1 MERVGL
7 NNKVFTENPLLDE
20 IIYNTRQIIYGG
32 IVIKDSDLADNCETL
47 ESVKNGDL
55 LVNINN
61 GNIHFSNFHYDT
73 DILSKYYTNTSDIY
87 KYADN
92 NNLIPP
98 EDHKPLLTIAVN
110 QFINT
115 YVEYNNYYRRLH
127 GEPSY
132 DSKNK
137 YLGIIIDTRAIDIN
151 IPTTSDNLY
160 LYMPTVP
167 DDEKQYYKPIHT
179 LDMNLKNILYESGT
193 CYNITQDSNLLE
205 NWGIVKDDVLYLLHI
220 GDREIDY
227 ASARIANK
235 FELLY
240 CPPCSSEEVKNR
252 FKEVYEANRL
262 YLLYTMYSEA
272 YKHRSYYYD
281 NFMMIFLTIQT
292 VIDLIIE
299 LPEYIIRRDVFDTR
313 TCKYIFESNGVK
325 YFDDIPLKYQIALV
339 KNLNKLIKFKS
350 TDKCIVDIISIFGI
364 NNIEVFKYY
373 IMKDRYLNKPND
385 LDYYNNKKEEHDY
398 FGNTNQVENNDTNY
412 DLKFIK
418 VPLLKPYD
426 DYIRSDTNIYTYDS
440 LTEDDR
446 YWIGDKE
453 RDVVK
458 KDIKNLDFTI
468 LRSKYYSIEAVID
481 LTKRNFMMTYFMNIL
496 MYNNVDKSALL
507 VNLPNI
513 SNVKKFDIV
522 NIIITLFS
530 LSYIYYGVE
539 DVILDSRAKAA
550 QILGFNFEADLSK
563 ISNWLH
569 ENHLGLTLKDLHV
582 DTFKTTNGK
591 ITSFNELEDIF
602 FTNKDCYDHVVS
614 LLNNPPSKE
623 IYDAYKFIY
632 KSMMTMN
639 RNMEC
644 FLLDNDIINQYKNN
658 GYSTK
663 FINIPRKNLYH
674 NPKDYDRDYK
684 WLLESIDD
692 NMLCLDMSDDFDENH
707 LFDMYIKEN
716 SQLIHIGTAQMA
728 HTYMEYLSKKDSVL
742 YSYLSKIKLISD
754 IDSRQETCINEIQY
768 IISYLKDYIDQ
779 FGDDGIP
786 LDTIFSGLPSI
797 SMDFIKRY
805 ITEVIDFF
813 KSFKIFTHGSSIV
826 YVISEKF
833 ENYIQLIE
841 HILIKY
847 LFDKSELVKIE
858 DAIGGKIEFKNGRY
872 LYSGNGIDTDISFDE
887 RNALIDKVWLDI
899 STWVYKNYPEY
910 YNSTNYN
917 QIDKVMRDY
926 HERYSTF
933 TMKDTM
939 LSERYID
946 ECQCIAIDAIV
957 KMIVSMILT
966 DHISIDELVKFK
978 LHMTYQERID
988 EWIINFIKLLVSVSY
1003 KDNIVIEDDI
1013 SSFSTMNPNTINR
1026 IVDIFGDR
1034 SISTTKI
1041 DKFTIHDDLHK
1052 IITQS
1057 ETPHSFDND

>member
-20 IIYNTRQIIYGG
+20 IIYNTRQIVYGG
-32 IVIKDSDLADNCETL
+32 IVIKDSELADNCETL
-47 ESVKNGDL
+47 ESVQNGDL
-55 LVNINN
+55 LVNISN
-61 GNIHFSNFHYDT
+61 GSVHFSNFHYDT
-73 DILSKYYTNTSDIY
+73 AILSKYYTNTSDIY
-87 KYADN
+87 RYADN
-92 NNLIPP
+92 NNLIPV

-110 QFINT
+110 QFIAT
-115 YVEYNNYYRRLH
+115 YIEYNNYYRRLH

-132 DSKNK
+132 DPKGYYN
-137 YLGIIIDTRAIDIN
+137 GIIIDTRSIDVN
-151 IPTTSDNLY
+151 IPTSANNLY
-160 LYMPTVP
+160 LYIPNVS
-167 DDEKQYYKPIHT
+167 DEEKKYYQPIHM
-179 LDMNLKNILYESGT
+179 LDTSSKNILYENGT
-193 CYNITQDSNLLE
+193 CYNITQNSSLLE
-205 NWGIVKDDVLYLLHI
+205 NWGIVKDDVLYLLYI
-220 GDREIDY
+220 GDRETDY
-227 ASARIANK
+227 ALARRADK

-272 YKHRSYYYD
+272 YKHRSDYYD

-292 VIDLIIE
+292 IIDLIIE

-350 TDKCIVDIISIFGI
+350 TDKCIVDIISIFGV

-373 IMKDRYLNKPND
+373 IMKDRYLNKPAN
-385 LDYYNNKKEEHDY
+385 LDYYNNQKEEQDY
-398 FGNTNQVENNDTNY
+398 FGNTNRVEDNNANY

-418 VPLLKPYD
+418 VPLLEQYD

-446 YWIGDKE
+446 YWIGDK
-453 RDVVK
+453 DKHIVK
-458 KDIKNLDFTI
+458 EDIKNLDFNI

-496 MYNNVDKSALL
+496 MYNTVDKSALL

-522 NIIITLFS
+522 NVIITLFS

-539 DVILDSRAKAA
+539 DIILDSRAKAA
-550 QILGFNFEADLSK
+550 QILGFNFEADLAK
-563 ISNWLH
+563 ISNWLY

-591 ITSFNELEDIF
+591 ITSFSELEDIF

-644 FLLDNDIINQYKNN
+644 FLLDNDIISQYKNK

-663 FINIPRKNLYH
+663 FINIPRENQYH

-684 WLLESIDD
+684 WLIESIDD
-692 NMLCLDMSDDFDENH
+692 NVLCLDMSDDFDTNH
-707 LFDMYIKEN
+707 LFDIYIKKDN
-716 SQLIHIGTAQMA
+716 KLVTIGTVQMA
-728 HTYMEYLSKKDSVL
+728 YTYREYLNQKDSVL
-742 YSYLSKIKLISD
+742 YSYLNQITLISD
-754 IDSRQETCINEIQY
+754 VDSRQEACINEIQY

-779 FGDDGIP
+779 FGDDGLP

-797 SMDFIKRY
+797 SMDFIKNY

-833 ENYIQLIE
+833 ENYVQLIE

-872 LYSGNGIDTDISFDE
+872 LYSGNGIDTDISIDE

-910 YNSTNYN
+910 YNSTVYN
-917 QIDKVMRDY
+917 QADKVIRDY
-926 HERYSTF
+926 QEIYSIF
-933 TMKDTM
+933 TMKDNVFTEK
-939 LSERYID
+939 SID
-946 ECQCIAIDAIV
+946 ESQQIAVDSIV
-957 KMIVSMILT
+957 KMIVYATLNSDI
-966 DHISIDELVKFK
+966 IINEVVKLK
-978 LHMTYQERID
+978 LHMSYQERID
-988 EWIINFIKLLVSVSY
+988 EWIIDFIRLLISVSY
-1003 KDNIVIEDDI
+1003 QDNIAIEDDI
-1013 SSFSTMNPNTINR
+1013 LATSNMSLNSIGKSIDIFNNR
-1026 IVDIFGDR
+1026 ISSINKTDR
-1034 SISTTKI
+1034 
-1041 DKFTIHDDLHK
+1041 FTLSDDLHK
-1052 IITQS
+1052 IITRS
-1057 ETPHSFDND
+1057 ETPHSFDNE